1 MNTLLT
7 DLYYYPLKLFVVTS
21 CYLYFR
27 KLRVTGLKNIPAKG
41 PVIYALN
48 HQNALLDPLVA
59 HSVSW
64 RNPYFLTRAD
74 IFSNKFVDKFL
85 RGIKMLPIYRI
96 RDGFDSIK
104 MNEAIFE
111 SAKEILTTGGVVGIF
126 AEGSHSLLY
135 KLRPLKKGI
144 ARIAFM
150 TEDAADFNLNVQIV
164 PVGIHYE
171 SHSSPKGRTLV
182 SFGKPINVAD
192 YKQIYLQDQN
202 KAFTELLKE
211 ISARIKPLILNI
223 ESKDYD
229 QVYSSYQ
236 TKRVFKINLIKQLK
250 ADQELVHS
258 IEHGGEFEETS
269 DKKNIVLKVLE
280 YFFRT
285 LWNIANFIPKSI
297 VDLIVKK
304 KVKDPHFYG
313 TMRYAYSAI
322 IIPIFFIILY
332 FLIRFLVV

>member
-1 MNTLLT
+1 MKTLLT
-7 DLYYYPLKLFVVTS
+7 DLYYYPLKLFVVVS

-27 KLRVTGLKNIPAKG
+27 KLRATGLKNIPAKA
-41 PVIYALN
+41 PVIFAIN
-48 HQNALLDPLVA
+48 HQNALLDPLVI

-74 IFSNKFVDKFL
+74 VFNNKLLDKFL
-85 RGIKMLPIYRI
+85 RGVKMLPVYRI
-96 RDGFDSIK
+96 RDGINSVK

-111 SAKEILTTGGVVGIF
+111 SAKEILTTNGVVGIF

-150 TEDAADFNLNVQIV
+150 TEEAADFNLNVQIV

-182 SFGKPINVAD
+182 TFGKPIKVAD
-192 YKQIYLQDQN
+192 YKQIYQEDQN
-202 KAFTELLKE
+202 KAFVELLKE
-211 ISARIKPLILNI
+211 IAARIKPLILNI

-229 QVYSSYQ
+229 RVYKSYQ
-236 TKRVFKINLIKQLK
+236 DKRVIKINLKKQLK
-250 ADQELVHS
+250 ADQALIDS
-258 IEHGGEFEETS
+258 IEHGGKFEETS
-269 DKKNIVLKVLE
+269 DKKNLLWKLLE
-280 YFFRT
+280 YSIRA

-297 VDLIVKK
+297 VDIIVKK
-304 KVKDPHFYG
+304 NVRDPHFLG

-322 IIPIFFIILY
+322 ICPIFFILLY
-332 FLIRFLVV
+332 FLIRFLVA